1 MKKLGPILKYL
12 LLLVLGAVLLWLAF
26 RGQDLNK
33 IFSQLKNANYS
44 WVLLSIF
51 VSILAHYVRGLRWKM
66 LIKPLG
72 HSPSNANMFHSVMV
86 GYLANLAVPRMG
98 EVSRCGV
105 LAKTNNI
112 PLNSLIGT
120 VIVERI
126 IDVLFLFGILFLSIL
141 IEYATIKDFLYQ
153 NILEPLLN
161 KLNSTGSILWIIIIV
176 LVVLILIVIYVK
188 RKHQTLL
195 NNKIYA
201 KIWSIL
207 VGFKEGVFSVLKLE
221 KKFLFIFYSLFIW
234 LMYSLSTYFCFFA
247 IAPTAELSFSS
258 SLFIMAAG
266 GIGMSAPVQGGIGA
280 YEAAIQLALLVY
292 GINSSDGLSYATL
305 NHSSQILSILLIGS
319 ISLIFIFIKY
329 RKNENNS
336 R

>member
-1 MKKLGPILKYL
+1 MKKLGPILKYFL
-12 LLLVLGAVLLWLAF
+12 LLAIGAILLWLAF
-26 RGQDLNK
+26 RGQDVSK
-33 IFSQLKNANYS
+33 IFDQLKSANYS
-44 WVLLSIF
+44 WVLLSVL

-72 HSPSNANMFHSVMV
+72 YSPSNANMFHSVMV

-105 LAKTNNI
+105 LAKTNKI

-126 IDVLFLFGILFLSIL
+126 IDVIFLFGILFFSIL
-141 IEYATIKDFLYQ
+141 IEYNTIKDFLF
-153 NILEPLLN
+153 NNFLEPLYN
-161 KLNSTGSILWIIIIV
+161 KLNASGSLLWLVLFVAIILV
-176 LVVLILIVIYVK
+176 LVVFYVKKKHQSLLKNKLYAKVWTILI
-188 RKHQTLL
+188 
-195 NNKIYA
+195 
-201 KIWSIL
+201 
-207 VGFKEGVFSVLKLE
+207 GFKEGVFSVLKLE
-221 KKFLFIFYSLFIW
+221 RKFLFVLYSLFIW
-234 LMYSLSTYFCFFA
+234 LMYALSTYLCFFA
-247 IAPTAELSFSS
+247 IAPTAELNFSS
-258 SLFIMAAG
+258 SLFIMAVG

-305 NHSSQILSILLIGS
+305 NHSSQILSILLVGS

-329 RKNENNS
+329 RKNENHS
-336 R
+336 